1 MAMAVTEQDIRP
13 GTRDRI
19 LNAMFAAVADF
30 GISRTTVEDVANR
43 AGLSRQTVYRYF
55 PSKDILVLA
64 LVIREEEKF
73 LDGIRGAF
81 TGKDDTLEAL
91 HDSTLFVLQYARE
104 HPLLDR
110 LLETDQATFLPYL
123 TTRSLFVIIRARD
136 VMAELVRER
145 IPEADRS
152 TLQTSIDILIRAT
165 LSYMIAS
172 SEIPLDHVARTMA
185 RMLYSTLHPGGQ
197 T

>member
-1 MAMAVTEQDIRP
+1 MALTEQELRP

-19 LNAMFAAVADF
+19 LDAMFEAVADF
-30 GISRTTVEDVANR
+30 GISRTTVEDVAHR

-64 LVIREEEKF
+64 LVVREEEKF
-73 LDGIRGAF
+73 LDGIRAAF
-81 TGKDDTLEAL
+81 TGQEDTLEAL
-91 HDSTLFVLQYARE
+91 HDSTLFVLKYARE

-145 IPEADRS
+145 IRQADRS
-152 TLQTSIDILIRAT
+152 TLQTAIDILIRAT

-172 SEIPLDHVARTMA
+172 SEIPLDDVARTMA
-185 RMLYSTLHPGGQ
+185 RMLYSTLHDGTQ

>member
-1 MAMAVTEQDIRP
+1 MVMAEPDVRA

-19 LNAMFAAVADF
+19 LDAMFAAVADF
-30 GISRTTVEDVANR
+30 GISRTTVEDVAHR

-64 LVIREEEKF
+64 LVIREEENF
-73 LDGIRGAF
+73 LDGIRTAF
-81 TGKDDTLEAL
+81 AGQDDTLDAL
-91 HDSTLFVLQYARE
+91 HDSTLFTLQYARQ

-110 LLETDQATFLPYL
+110 LLETDQSTFLPYI

-145 IPEADRS
+145 MPEADRT
-152 TLQTSIDILIRAT
+152 TLQTAIDVLIRAT
-165 LSYMIAS
+165 LSYMIAP
-172 SEIPLDHVARTMA
+172 SEMPVEDVARTMA
-185 RMLYSTLHPGGQ
+185 QMLYGTLHRER
-197 T
+197 

>member
-1 MAMAVTEQDIRP
+1 MAMAVAEQETRP

-19 LNAMFAAVADF
+19 LDAMFEAVADF
-30 GISRTTVEDVANR
+30 GISRTTVEDVAHR

-64 LVIREEEKF
+64 LVVREEEKF
-73 LDGIRGAF
+73 LDGIRRAF
-81 TGKDDTLEAL
+81 TGQEDTLDAL
-91 HDSTLFVLQYARE
+91 NDSTLFVLRYARE

-145 IPEADRS
+145 IPDADRS
-152 TLQTSIDILIRAT
+152 TLQTAVDILIRAT

-185 RMLYSTLHPGGQ
+185 RMLYSTLQEGGR
-197 T
+197 